1 MAYGWLPV
9 GGGSEAGGR
18 SGSDWP
24 RRCEASSRLCVSEG
38 SWGLSPYVRCCV
50 CRPTS
55 QMKQI
60 WMDQRETPEVCEAES
75 KCLNW
80 NHSGWIHV
88 YVNRFLNYGPLSADV
103 LETLH
108 LSYDGARHPAN
119 NKAMMCGWFL
129 NNPDDDFNLIN
140 TLSVWAARHELNIYE
155 FVNAF
160 IILLQC
166 YWQFVWICGQSWTK
180 LSQDG
185 TTTCPE
191 QRVGTVRLSY
201 TW

>member
-1 MAYGWLPV
+1 MAMTCCELGGVNLTWRRQKRKDVATDGVWL
-9 GGGSEAGGR
+9 AACRRRKWGR
-18 SGSDWP
+18 REVWLWLAEEVWSIITSLCERGILRTFSICALLSLSSD
-24 RRCEASSRLCVSEG
+24 V
-38 SWGLSPYVRCCV
+38 
-50 CRPTS
+50 T
-55 QMKQI
+55 
-60 WMDQRETPEVCEAES
+60 
-75 KCLNW
+75 N
-80 NHSGWIHV
+80 
-88 YVNRFLNYGPLSADV
+88 V

-129 NNPDDDFNLIN
+129 NNPDDGFNLIN